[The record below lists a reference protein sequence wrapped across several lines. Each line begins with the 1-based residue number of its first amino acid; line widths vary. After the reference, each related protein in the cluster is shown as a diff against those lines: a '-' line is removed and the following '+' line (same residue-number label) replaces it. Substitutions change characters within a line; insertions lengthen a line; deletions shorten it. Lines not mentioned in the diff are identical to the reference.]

1 MNSTTPPTDR
11 EEIDRLL
18 PFYVN
23 GTLDTA
29 ERRMVDDARAADDA
43 IDREIAFLEAVR
55 DGIRADTGE
64 ETNSPGEFGLKR
76 LEREIRAANAGT
88 EASPGRQ
95 PANDSGAGSDNVRPI
110 FSQRS
115 GWRPMALAASLALV
129 IGFGAANL
137 VPLGGTGDSYQA
149 AGGGT
154 VSVAGPILQIS
165 FVPIATERA
174 IRTVLQQNKLSIVSG
189 PSALG
194 IYRVVI
200 RGGTA
205 ADVEKT
211 IARLTA
217 RRDVIAGAVGE

>member
-1 MNSTTPPTDR
+1 MTTIPPTDR
-11 EEIDRLL
+11 EEIERLL

-23 GTLDTA
+23 GTLEAA
-29 ERRMVDDARAADDA
+29 ERQVVEDARVSDET

-55 DGIRADTGE
+55 DGVRAESGDA
-64 ETNSPGEFGLKR
+64 TNSPGEFGLKR
-76 LEREIRAANAGT
+76 LEREIRAVAAET
-88 EASPGRQ
+88 STASVPQ
-95 PANDSGAGSDNVRPI
+95 PANDSGNNVRPI

-129 IGFGAANL
+129 IGFGATNL
-137 VPLGGTGDSYQA
+137 VPLTGGGDNYQA

-154 VSVAGPILQIS
+154 VSAAGPVLQIS
-165 FVPIATERA
+165 FVPTASERA
-174 IRTVLQQNKLSIVSG
+174 IRAVLQQNKLSIVSG

-205 ADVEKT
+205 ADVKKT
-211 IARLTA
+211 IANLTA
-217 RRDVIAGAVGE
+217 RRDVIAEAVGE

>member
-1 MNSTTPPTDR
+1 MTTTPPTDR
-11 EEIDRLL
+11 EEIERLL

-29 ERRMVDDARAADDA
+29 ERQLVEDARAADET

-55 DGIRADTGE
+55 DGVRADTGA

-76 LEREIRAANAGT
+76 LEREIRAANTDAET
-88 EASPGRQ
+88 APGLQ
-95 PANDSGAGSDNVRPI
+95 PANDSRPGRDNVKPI

-137 VPLGGTGDSYQA
+137 VPLTGGGDNYQA

-154 VSVAGPILQIS
+154 ISAAGPVLQIS
-165 FVPIATERA
+165 FVPTATERA
-174 IRTVLQQNKLSIVSG
+174 IRAILQQNKLSIVSG

-200 RGGTA
+200 RGGSA
-205 ADVEKT
+205 ADIKNT
-211 IARLTA
+211 IAALTA
-217 RRDVIAGAVGE
+217 RRDVIAEAVGE

>member
-11 EEIDRLL
+11 EEIERLL
-18 PFYVN
+18 PFYIN
-23 GTLDTA
+23 GTLDAA
-29 ERRMVDDARAADDA
+29 ERQLVDDARASDDA
-43 IDREIAFLEAVR
+43 IEREITFLETVR
-55 DGIRADTGE
+55 DGIRADNRD

-76 LEREIRAANAGT
+76 LEREIRAAGAAAEG
-88 EASPGRQ
+88 SPALQ
-95 PANDSGAGSDNVRPI
+95 PANDSQARNENVRPI

-137 VPLGGTGDSYQA
+137 VPLSGTSDDYQA

-154 VSVAGPILQIS
+154 ISVAGPVIQIS
-165 FVPIATERA
+165 FVPTTTERA
-174 IRTVLQQNKLSIVSG
+174 IRAVLQQNKLSIVSG

-200 RGGTA
+200 RGGSA
-205 ADVEKT
+205 ADVKKT
-211 IARLTA
+211 IASLTA
-217 RRDVIAGAVGE
+217 RRDVIAEAVGE

>member
-1 MNSTTPPTDR
+1 MTTSAPTDR
-11 EEIDRLL
+11 EEIERLL

-23 GTLDTA
+23 GTLEAA
-29 ERRMVDDARAADDA
+29 ERKLVDDARASDET

-55 DGIRADTGE
+55 DGVRADTGE

-76 LEREIRAANAGT
+76 LEREIRAGNAGA
-88 EASPGRQ
+88 EASPGLQ
-95 PANDSGAGSDNVRPI
+95 PANDSQLSSDNVRPI
-110 FSQRS
+110 FSQRG

-137 VPLGGTGDSYQA
+137 IPLGGTGDNYQA

-154 VSVAGPILQIS
+154 ISAAGPVLQIS
-165 FVPIATERA
+165 FVPTTSERA
-174 IRTVLQQNKLSIVSG
+174 IRALLQQNKLSIISG

-205 ADVEKT
+205 ADVKKT
-211 IARLTA
+211 IASLTA

>member
-1 MNSTTPPTDR
+1 MTTIPPTDR
-11 EEIDRLL
+11 EEVQRLL

-23 GTLDTA
+23 GTLDAA
-29 ERRMVDDARAADDA
+29 ERQMVEDARASDET

-55 DGIRADTGE
+55 DGVRADTGDA
-64 ETNSPGEFGLKR
+64 TNSPGEFGLKR
-76 LEREIRAANAGT
+76 LEREIRAAAADT
-88 EASPGRQ
+88 EKESLPQ
-95 PANDSGAGSDNVRPI
+95 PANDSGDNVRPI

-137 VPLGGTGDSYQA
+137 VPLTGGGDNYQA

-154 VSVAGPILQIS
+154 VSAAGPVLQIS
-165 FVPIATERA
+165 FVPTASERA
-174 IRTVLQQNKLSIVSG
+174 IRAVLQQNKLSIVSG

-200 RGGTA
+200 RGGTT
-205 ADVEKT
+205 ADIDKT
-211 IARLTA
+211 IASLTA
-217 RRDVIAGAVGE
+217 RRDVIAEAVGE